1 MCIQDR
7 KRDALMSK
15 SKDTTSPHPTAE
27 PTTKPCVFI
36 HTNPKQWL
44 GALVSQYSLKR
55 NSAHA
60 DAFDVRII
68 HTDDHPFLQ
77 AREGQLY
84 LRDGLKRLW
93 LMDDTQS
100 FTPLRFMPPKLM
112 NYGGRA
118 VIMDPDVFAVGDIHE
133 LLSRDMQGKSVMCRS
148 KRGAKA
154 FASSVMLLDCS
165 RLKSWDC
172 EAQFNEM
179 FEFKLDYMEW
189 IFLKCE
195 PPETIGLLEEEWN
208 DFDRLTEKTK
218 LLHNTKRLTQPWKTG
233 LRIDY
238 TPALK
243 TRRFRPLG
251 WLRRS
256 REMVFG
262 RYGMLG
268 RYKPHPDPNQEN
280 YFFGLLRECLNKGV
294 VSEDILRDE
303 MKEENIRPDALEVIE
318 RTPDLTAA
326 NEKKSASRVAES
338 AAPS

>member
-1 MCIQDR
+1 
-7 KRDALMSK
+7 MSK
-15 SKDTTSPHPTAE
+15 MTDTTASQSTAE
-27 PTTKPCVFI
+27 RAARLCVFI

-60 DAFDVRII
+60 DSFDVRII
-68 HTDDHPFLQ
+68 HTDDHPFLHV
-77 AREGQLY
+77 REGQRY
-84 LRDGLKRLW
+84 LRDGLKRVW
-93 LMDDTQS
+93 LMNDTQS

-112 NYGGRA
+112 NYSGRA
-118 VIMDPDVFAVGDIHE
+118 VIMDPDVFAVGDIYE
-133 LLSRDMQGKSVMCRS
+133 LLSRDMQGKSIMCRS

-165 RLKSWDC
+165 QLRSWDC
-172 EAQFNEM
+172 EAEFNEL
-179 FEFKLDYMEW
+179 FEFKRDYMDW

-195 PPETIGLLEEEWN
+195 PRDTIGLFEEEWN
-208 DFDRLTEKTK
+208 DFDRLTERTK

-243 TRRFRPLG
+243 TSRFRPLG

-256 REMVFG
+256 REMIFG

-268 RYKPHPDPNQEN
+268 RYKPHPDPKQER
-280 YFFGLLRECLNKGV
+280 YFFGLLRECLEKGIL
-294 VSEDILRDE
+294 SEDILREE
-303 MKEENIRPDALEVIE
+303 MKHENIRGDALEVIE
-318 RTPDLTAA
+318 RTPALSSTSDTEPAF
-326 NEKKSASRVAES
+326 RVAAT